1 MATASPSI
9 VPEPAMFVDTQRLH
23 VAVQK
28 SGRLADYSR
37 GLLRD
42 AGLKIQNGK
51 NALTARADNF
61 PLDLMFV
68 RDDDIPTFVADGV
81 CEFGMVGRNVLEEF
95 LLDQPDARIEV
106 IAPLGFG
113 RCALKVAAPEAQ
125 AYPGAQI
132 LAGER
137 IATSYPRM
145 LRRFLDDRGIEA
157 TVVKMNGAV
166 ELAPRLGI
174 ARFVCDLVST
184 GATLEANGLVPV
196 ETVMESEAMMIRT
209 VKPLSPEK
217 VEAAD
222 NLLRRLEGVLATQ
235 ESKYIMLN
243 APEAALADISAILP
257 GAESPTVIPLA
268 GNPGHFAVHA
278 VCKESVFWETLQ
290 KLKAAGASAILVMPI
305 EKMMM

>member
-1 MATASPSI
+1 
-9 VPEPAMFVDTQRLH
+9 MFVDSQRLH
-23 VAVQK
+23 IAVQK

-51 NALTARADNF
+51 NALTARVDNF
-61 PLDLMFV
+61 PIDLMFV

-81 CEFGMVGRNVLEEF
+81 CEFGMVGLNVLEEF
-95 LLDQPDARIEV
+95 ALDQPEARFDV
-106 IAPLGFG
+106 VAALGFG
-113 RCALKVAAPEAQ
+113 RCALKIAAPETFV
-125 AYPGAQI
+125 YPDAEV

-137 IATSYPRM
+137 IATSYPRL
-145 LRRFLDDRGIEA
+145 LRRFLDERGIDA
-157 TVVKMNGAV
+157 TVVKMTGAV

-184 GATLEANGLVPV
+184 GATLEANGLAPV
-196 ETVMESEAMMIRT
+196 ETVMESEAVLVRT
-209 VKPLSPEK
+209 RRALNPDKQELSE
-217 VEAAD
+217 
-222 NLLRRLEGVLATQ
+222 NLLRRIEGVLATQ

-243 APEAALADISAILP
+243 APEAALGQISAILP
-257 GAESPTVIPLA
+257 GAEAPTIIPLA
-268 GNPGHFAVHA
+268 GTPGHFAVHA

>member
-1 MATASPSI
+1 ML
-9 VPEPAMFVDTQRLH
+9 VDSGRLH
-23 VAVQK
+23 IAVQK

-51 NALTARADNF
+51 NALTARVDNF
-61 PLDLMFV
+61 PIDLMFV

-95 LLDQPDARIEV
+95 TLDQPEARFEV

-113 RCALKVAAPEAQ
+113 CCALKIAAPEATP
-125 AYPGAQI
+125 YRGPES
-132 LAGER
+132 LAGAR
-137 IATSYPRM
+137 VATSYPR
-145 LRRFLDDRGIEA
+145 LTRRFLDERGIEA
-157 TVVKMNGAV
+157 SVVRMNGAV

-174 ARFVCDLVST
+174 AGFICDLVST

-196 ETVMESEAMMIRT
+196 ETVMESEAVLVRT
-209 VKPLSPEK
+209 LKPLS
-217 VEAAD
+217 AAKQGLSD
-222 NLLRRLEGVLATQ
+222 NLWRRIEGVLATQ

-243 APEAALADISAILP
+243 APEEALDAIAAILP
-257 GAESPTVIPLA
+257 GAESPTIIPLA
-268 GNPGHFAVHA
+268 GRAGHFAVHA
-278 VCKESVFWETLQ
+278 VCQESVFWETLE